1 MGNIRSTIKSE
12 AGIAKLKLKR
22 GIKLF
27 FGAVNILIVV
37 FMILS
42 LFPVQHISV
51 FIAELLMYCAILAVV
66 NALYMVIKKLVQKNI
81 NKAKVPE
88 ITDELEED
96 IAYKQFKKY
105 YYKDTKS

>member
-1 MGNIRSTIKSE
+1 MGKIRSTIKSE

-66 NALYMVIKKLVQKNI
+66 NALYMVIKKLIQ
-81 NKAKVPE
+81 
-88 ITDELEED
+88 
-96 IAYKQFKKY
+96 
-105 YYKDTKS
+105 

>member
-1 MGNIRSTIKSE
+1 MGEIRSTIKSE
-12 AGIAKLKLKR
+12 VSIAKLKLKK
-22 GIKLF
+22 GMKLF

-37 FMILS
+37 FMIVS
-42 LFPVQHISV
+42 LFPIEHISV
-51 FIAELLMYCAILAVV
+51 FIAELLMYCAIIAVV
-66 NALYMVIKKLVQKNI
+66 NVLYMVIKKLVQKNI

>member
-51 FIAELLMYCAILAVV
+51 FITELLMYCAILAVV

-81 NKAKVPE
+81 NKAKVLE

>member
-96 IAYKQFKKY
+96 IAYKQLKKY
-105 YYKDTKS
+105 YYKDIKS

>member
-1 MGNIRSTIKSE
+1 MGKIRSTIKSE

-66 NALYMVIKKLVQKNI
+66 NALYMVIKKLIQKSI
-81 NKAKVPE
+81 SKAKVPE